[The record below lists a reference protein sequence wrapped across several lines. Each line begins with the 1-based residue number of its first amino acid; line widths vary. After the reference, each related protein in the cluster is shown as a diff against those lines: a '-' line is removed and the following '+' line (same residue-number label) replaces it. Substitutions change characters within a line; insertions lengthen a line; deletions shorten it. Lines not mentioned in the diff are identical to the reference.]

1 MKQAAPPLPSR
12 DRIIELLLWE
22 PRTVDEL
29 ASEIG
34 LTLNGVRAQ
43 LSGLE
48 RDGLVAR
55 IGVRHVGEVGK
66 PPSIYAL
73 TQRAEAELS
82 AAYQPALLALVES
95 LRESVGC
102 DQLLAHLSAAG
113 QRLGAEVQATTAVGI
128 LERLGARARSTSLPD
143 GGERVEGASCPLAVA
158 VAGEPA
164 TCELVRSMLAT
175 GLDRE
180 VTIRCNYE
188 TRPTCCFELHE
199 KDCHK
204 RETTTRE
211 RVPEERLPHGRG

>member
-1 MKQAAPPLPSR
+1 M
-12 DRIIELLLWE
+12 
-22 PRTVDEL
+22 
-29 ASEIG
+29 
-34 LTLNGVRAQ
+34 
-43 LSGLE
+43 
-48 RDGLVAR
+48 AR
-55 IGVRHVGEVGK
+55 IGGRHVGDVGK

-82 AAYQPALLALVES
+82 AAYQRHAALVES
-95 LRESVGC
+95 LSESVGR

-113 QRLGAEVQATTAVGI
+113 QRLGAEGQATTAVGI
-128 LERLGARARSTSLPD
+128 LERLGARARSTPLPD

-204 RETTTRE
+204 RGQ
-211 RVPEERLPHGRG
+211 PHGRSTLGETATAERVA